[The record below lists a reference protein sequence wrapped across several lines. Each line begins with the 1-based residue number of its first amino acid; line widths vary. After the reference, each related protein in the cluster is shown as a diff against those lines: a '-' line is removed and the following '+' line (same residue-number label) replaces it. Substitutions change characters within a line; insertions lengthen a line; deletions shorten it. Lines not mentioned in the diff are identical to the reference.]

1 MTDPSLPRYFSVS
14 APAPH
19 NKSGT
24 ARITV
29 RIGGAY
35 PAYLCV
41 GNGRVPLTTDEAWA
55 VWVALGNAL
64 TSVHGP
70 APAWAAEQIQL
81 TSAEVEPSAHG
92 PGASDLEI
100 YHERVKELRGKGLDA
115 VTARLRAMDEARQRI
130 DEREQAW
137 HEAQAAAEATRN
149 DPEVSR

>member
-1 MTDPSLPRYFSVS
+1 MTAPRYFSVS
-14 APAPH
+14 SPAPH

-64 TSVHGP
+64 TTVHGP

-81 TSAEVEPSAHG
+81 TCIECGMAADVAAQFNQLTGRQEWLCAACHQQAVSG
-92 PGASDLEI
+92 P
-100 YHERVKELRGKGLDA
+100 DA
-115 VTARLRAMDEARQRI
+115 
-130 DEREQAW
+130 
-137 HEAQAAAEATRN
+137 
-149 DPEVSR
+149 PEVG